1 MKTVQEIREEH
12 GQKASALLNRYYE
25 ELDALREQRKP
36 EAGGYL
42 DRLSDEQRMTLL
54 RDQKAASADELHRRT
69 VDAYRAEVEKYQEEV
84 RARVGYVKGA
94 LFGLSNPEAAG
105 LLSRAAT
112 ATEEE
117 LGAMVD
123 LAEASGNGELAKA
136 ALIGADQRGFAELRV
151 RALERAGTE
160 AQALYGEWSD
170 RPPEEVLARQKE
182 QAEEIVR
189 RPSPERLTAPPPVN
203 R

>member
-12 GQKASALLNRYYE
+12 GQKAAAMLRGYYE
-25 ELDALREQRKP
+25 EIDALREQRKP

-54 RDQKAASADELHRRT
+54 RDQKQQQADALHRRT
-69 VDAYRAEVEKYQEEV
+69 VDAYRAEVEQYQEEV

-136 ALIGADQRGFAELRV
+136 ALIGADRRGFAELRV
-151 RALERAGTE
+151 RALEHAGEE
-160 AQALYGEWSD
+160 AQALYGE
-170 RPPEEVLARQKE
+170 
-182 QAEEIVR
+182 
-189 RPSPERLTAPPPVN
+189 
-203 R
+203 